1 MDQFY
6 TLVADVDNYKEFVP
20 WCVKSKVFERSS
32 IHARADLEVGF
43 PPVSE
48 KYTSV
53 LTLAKP
59 NYIKVFIYLFLLVLL
74 VCSVQ
79 MIENKLLSFLGAFSR
94 GVNL

>member
-74 VCSVQ
+74 VCSV
-79 MIENKLLSFLGAFSR
+79 
-94 GVNL
+94 